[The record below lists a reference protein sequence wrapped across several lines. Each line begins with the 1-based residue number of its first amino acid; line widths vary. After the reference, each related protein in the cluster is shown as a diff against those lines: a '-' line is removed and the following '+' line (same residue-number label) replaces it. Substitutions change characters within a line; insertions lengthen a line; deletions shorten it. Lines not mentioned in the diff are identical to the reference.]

1 MSKIQQA
8 FAKAKDQGR
17 AAFIPFVTGGL
28 PDAAGFED
36 LLIGLAKAGADV
48 IEVGLP
54 FSDPMT
60 DGPAIQESS
69 QKALD
74 AGVTPGGLLDMLA
87 AASPKVDAPLVIM
100 SYYNPILHM
109 GLEEFSRRAAQSG
122 VCGLII
128 PDLPPEEA
136 EPLYTAAKAQGI
148 DLIMLATPTTDDMR
162 LKKVLQYC
170 GGFLYYVSMTGVTGA
185 ELKVGGPLTQ
195 RLEQVRAIS
204 PLPVAVGFGV
214 ATPEQ
219 AASLAACADGVIV
232 GSALVRLTLA
242 ETDPA
247 KAVASTLELAQ
258 RLAQAAVL

>member
-28 PDAAGFED
+28 PDPAGFED

-87 AASPKVDAPLVIM
+87 AAAPKVDAPLVIM

-109 GLEEFSRRAAQSG
+109 GLDEFSRRAAQAG

-148 DLIMLATPTTDDMR
+148 DLIMLATPTTDDQR

-204 PLPVAVGFGV
+204 HLPVAVGFGV
-214 ATPEQ
+214 ATPQQ

-232 GSALVRLTLA
+232 GSALVRRTLA
-242 ETDPA
+242 EADPA

-258 RLAQAAVL
+258 ELAQAAVI

>member
-28 PDAAGFED
+28 PDPASFEE
-36 LLIGLAKAGADV
+36 LLIGLDRAGADV

-87 AASPKVDAPLVIM
+87 AASPKIEAPLVIM

-109 GLEEFSRRAAQSG
+109 GLDDFSRRAAQAG

-136 EPLYTAAKAQGI
+136 KPLYEAAGAQGI
-148 DLIMLATPTTDDMR
+148 DLIMLATPTTDDQR

-185 ELKVGGPLTQ
+185 ELEVGGPLTK
-195 RLEQVRAIS
+195 RLEEVRAAS

-214 ATPEQ
+214 AKPEQ

-232 GSALVRLTLA
+232 GSALVRLTMA

-247 KAVASTLELAQ
+247 KAVASTLALAKK
-258 RLAQAAVL
+258 LAQATDR